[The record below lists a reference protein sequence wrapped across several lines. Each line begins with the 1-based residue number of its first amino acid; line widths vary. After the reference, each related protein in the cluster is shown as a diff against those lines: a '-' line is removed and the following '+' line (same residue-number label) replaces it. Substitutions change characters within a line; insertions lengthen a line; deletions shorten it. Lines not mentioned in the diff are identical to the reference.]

1 MPLPTSRITLSA
13 LVRRAHVPRR
23 LFTSFRDRPGPVPL
37 GDKQQQKE
45 FEAAIQQG
53 LQNEAAAEAGQHPAV
68 VAQPTLQPFENDI
81 NPDTHEQGGPKGPEP
96 TRYGDWERN
105 GRVIDF

>member
-1 MPLPTSRITLSA
+1 MPLPTSRVSLSA
-13 LVRRAHVPRR
+13 LVQRARMPRR
-23 LFTSFRDRPGPVPL
+23 LLTSFRDRPGPVPL

-45 FEAAIQQG
+45 FEMAIQQG
-53 LQNEAAAEAGQHPAV
+53 LQNEAAASAELNPAMTT
-68 VAQPTLQPFENDI
+68 QPTLQPFENDI
-81 NPDTHEQGGPKGPEP
+81 NPETHEHGGPKGPEP